1 MAKLSSL
8 ACLAV
13 LLTYVPLP
21 VCASSKPQSTPVSL
35 TLSVFNDAAIPRN
48 VLSKAQ
54 NRASFI
60 LQKAGISL
68 TWLNCGAP
76 LDSLLSLACRNISFP
91 NHLSLR
97 LVSTPSRKTEDTF
110 GQSYLDDLD
119 QGGYAYVYVSVLN
132 SSRVT
137 GIVDIGDLIG
147 TVAVH
152 EIGHLLLGRDSH
164 STRGLMSANWQP
176 AELQLAAKGILL
188 FDQGQANRIRSR
200 CLSANARGEQSA
212 QFSRASAGN

>member
-1 MAKLSSL
+1 MAKLGSL
-8 ACLAV
+8 ARLA
-13 LLTYVPLP
+13 LLLAYVPFP
-21 VCASSKPQSTPVSL
+21 VCAGTTLHSTPASL

-48 VLSKAQ
+48 VLFKAQ
-54 NRASFI
+54 DRASFI
-60 LQKAGISL
+60 LQRAGISL

-76 LDSLLSLACRNISFP
+76 FDSPSFACRDICFP
-91 NHLSLR
+91 MHLSLR
-97 LVSTPSRKTEDTF
+97 LVSTASGKTQDAF
-110 GQSYLDDLD
+110 GQSYLDDSD

-132 SSRVT
+132 SSGVT

-164 STRGLMSANWQP
+164 STRGLMAANWQP
-176 AELQLAAKGILL
+176 AELQQAAKGILL

-200 CLSANARGEQSA
+200 CLSANARSGQPAQS
-212 QFSRASAGN
+212 SRASGGY